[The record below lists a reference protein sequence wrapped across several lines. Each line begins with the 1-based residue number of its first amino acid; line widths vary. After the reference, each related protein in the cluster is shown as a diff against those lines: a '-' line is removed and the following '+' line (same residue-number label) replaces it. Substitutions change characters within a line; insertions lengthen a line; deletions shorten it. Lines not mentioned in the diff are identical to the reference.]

1 MSYIEN
7 NVLSNGE
14 VIIERVSLHPL
25 KLVMAWIW
33 GILGFWLL
41 LIPLIKAIKLTIY
54 YNTTEMVIT
63 NRKVIEKYG
72 WISVH
77 CDEMSLNKIENITV
91 ESSFWG
97 RLFGYGD
104 VIIQGANRNNVNFK
118 GVSKPEQIRKII
130 DNSRY
135 Q

>member
-7 NVLSNGE
+7 NVL

-54 YNTTEMVIT
+54 YNSTEMVIT

-97 RLFGYGD
+97 GLFGYGD
-104 VIIQGANRNNVNFK
+104 VIIQGANRNNINFK

>member
-33 GILGFWLL
+33 KVLGFWLL

-54 YNTTEMVIT
+54 YNSTEMVIT

-91 ESSFWG
+91 KSSFWG
-97 RLFGYGD
+97 GLFGYGD